1 MDSIDVFLITGAV
14 FLLGGVV
21 KGTVGFGL
29 PLVSITLLT
38 PFYGLVDAIALMVIP
53 AVMTNLWQAVT
64 GGQFMAA
71 CRRLWPLYLAGTV
84 STALFANVL
93 LQIHSRWP
101 TILLGAVI
109 VIYSISGLLAW
120 RLAAPGSNERWLA
133 PMTGLITG
141 FFTGLTG
148 VLVFPLNA
156 YLQAL
161 KLSRAMLIQAMG
173 IYLLLAN
180 TAVASVFGSRGA
192 FSDAAI
198 PLALIG
204 VVAGLAGMAM
214 GRRVRE
220 RLSDHL
226 FERVFYITLATV
238 GSYIAARALLT

>member
-120 RLAAPGSNERWLA
+120 RLAAPGRNERWLA
-133 PMTGLITG
+133 PVTGLITG

-161 KLSRAMLIQAMG
+161 
-173 IYLLLAN
+173 
-180 TAVASVFGSRGA
+180 
-192 FSDAAI
+192 
-198 PLALIG
+198 
-204 VVAGLAGMAM
+204 
-214 GRRVRE
+214 
-220 RLSDHL
+220 
-226 FERVFYITLATV
+226 
-238 GSYIAARALLT
+238 